1 MRTLLIAAVAA
12 GALAAPPALAADA
25 ASPNSFFLS
34 RTDVGVSTRGETD
47 YDWDAQ
53 GWIGGDENRL
63 WVKSSGTLGRG
74 PDRADVQVLYS
85 HAVSEF
91 WDVQAGVR
99 QAVEPSSRSYGVLGV
114 QGLAP
119 YWFEIDAAAFLS
131 DRGRV
136 SARLEGSYELTLT
149 QRIFAEPYGVV
160 RAGATKDAKL
170 LEGSGITDTEAG
182 LRVRYEFSRKV
193 APYVGVAWT
202 HRYGETARLWK
213 AAGGEAYETSLRM
226 GVRLLF

>member
-1 MRTLLIAAVAA
+1 MRILLIAAAATVA
-12 GALAAPPALAADA
+12 LTAPPAWAADA
-25 ASPNSFFLS
+25 AAPNTFFLS

-53 GWIGGDENRL
+53 GWVGGDENRL
-63 WVKSSGTLGRG
+63 WMKSTGNLGRG

-99 QAVEPSSRSYGVLGV
+99 QSVEPSSRTYGVLGV

-131 DRGRV
+131 DRGHV
-136 SARLEGSYELTLT
+136 SARLEASYELTLT

-160 RAGATKDAKL
+160 RAAAAKDAKL

-182 LRVRYEFSRKV
+182 LRVRYEFSRKI

-202 HRYGETARLWK
+202 RRYGETARLWK
-213 AAGGEAYETSLRM
+213 AAGGEGDETSLRM

>member
-1 MRTLLIAAVAA
+1 MRTLLMAATATV
-12 GALAAPPALAADA
+12 ALAAAPAYAADPA
-25 ASPNSFFLS
+25 PNTFFLS
-34 RTDVGVSTRGETD
+34 RTDVGISTKGDTD

-63 WVKSSGTLGRG
+63 WVKSTGNLGRG

-85 HAVSEF
+85 HALSEF

-99 QAVEPSSRSYGVLGV
+99 EAVEPASRTYGVLGV

-119 YWFEIDAAAFLS
+119 YWFAIDAAAFLS
-131 DRGRV
+131 DQGRL
-136 SARLEGSYELTLT
+136 SARLEGNYELTLT
-149 QRIFAEPYGVV
+149 QRIFTEPYAVV
-160 RAGATKDAKL
+160 RAAAAKDAKL
-170 LEGSGITDTEAG
+170 LEGAGITDTEAG
-182 LRVRYEFSRKV
+182 LRVRYEFSRKI

-213 AAGGEAYETSLRM
+213 AAGGEADEASLRM